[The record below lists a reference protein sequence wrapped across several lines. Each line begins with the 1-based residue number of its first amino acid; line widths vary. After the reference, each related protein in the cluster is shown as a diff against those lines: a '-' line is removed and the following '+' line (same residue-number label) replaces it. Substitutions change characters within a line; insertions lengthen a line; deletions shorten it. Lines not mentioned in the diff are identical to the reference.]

1 MDAPGALSLLLQAL
15 GIIAVVG
22 GAGALAWARMGARI
36 EAVARDSG
44 AEIAA
49 VHSRINDVR
58 EQYVRRD
65 DWRESLQRIEAA
77 QRDAAA
83 QIGRL
88 AEAQHATARTVAAV
102 AVKLG
107 VQDPL
112 PVPRSAGE

>member
-49 VHSRINDVR
+49 VHGRINDVR

-65 DWRESLQRIEAA
+65 DWQESLHRIEAA
-77 QRDAAA
+77 QRDAAQSMA
-83 QIGRL
+83 RL
-88 AEAQHATARTVAAV
+88 AEEQHATAKVVTAI
-102 AVKLG
+102 AVKL
-107 VQDPL
+107 D
-112 PVPRSAGE
+112 VPHTAGE